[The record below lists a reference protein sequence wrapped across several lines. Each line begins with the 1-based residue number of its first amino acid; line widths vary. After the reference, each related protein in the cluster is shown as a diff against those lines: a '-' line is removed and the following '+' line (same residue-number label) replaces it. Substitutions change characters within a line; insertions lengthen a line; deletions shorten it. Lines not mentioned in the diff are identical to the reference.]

1 MNEDLKSRADKMLD
15 DCLNKGLAFTE
26 SVSLCGDFV
35 EDQIRVLQN
44 LIQTSAGENYFMR
57 LELSNLNEIK
67 NYLLVKL

>member
-67 NYLLVKL
+67 NYLLGKL